1 MSDSTTVETAA
12 PVELKPAAKEAL
24 RERRKTGTKPK
35 QQPPYSVVLHNDS
48 INGFGWVVGVVRKT
62 FRYSMG
68 KAFLITLRAHC
79 FGRSVAWVGSLEV
92 AEFKAQQLTGQG
104 PDPIRA
110 VKGARPL
117 KATVEPTA

>member
-12 PVELKPAAKEAL
+12 PVELKPAAEEAP
-24 RERRKTGTKPK
+24 RERPKTGTKPK

-92 AEFKAQQLTGQG
+92 AEFKAQQLVGQG
-104 PDPIRA
+104 PDPLKA
-110 VKGARPL
+110 AKGGRPL